1 MKTSVKRYRAM
12 CALAGLLLLPGALA
26 PAAMAREVVDMA
38 GRRVVL
44 PERLERVYIASP
56 PENHLGCAIDPDLM
70 VGLNFPLREQDKPFL
85 SPKFSKLPV
94 IGGFYGLGHT
104 PNLEV
109 MLEARPQLVIC
120 WKKNAVSNR
129 FDTFLKRF
137 NIPLAYVALEK
148 LQDYPRDIR
157 LMGQML
163 DREQRAEKL
172 AAYAEQSLAEI
183 LPKAATIP
191 EKEQVRV
198 YYAEGPDGLRTDG
211 RGTWHA
217 ELIDLAGG
225 FNVHPGD
232 PDDLFG
238 MQQISLEQVILYQ
251 PEVILAQDPGFYQ
264 RVFHSPRWRNI
275 PAVKNGRVYL
285 IPNIPFNWFD
295 RPPCFMRLLGLKWV
309 AQTLYP
315 QRFDLDMDREI
326 REFYRLFLQVEL
338 SPEDIRQILGASERT
353 KQ

>member
-1 MKTSVKRYRAM
+1 MKRENTYRSI
-12 CALAGLLLLPGALA
+12 LVLVGLLLLQGALA
-26 PAAMAREVVDMA
+26 PAALAREVADME
-38 GRRVVL
+38 GRRLNL
-44 PERLERVYIASP
+44 PEPLERVYVASP
-56 PENHLGCAIDPDLM
+56 PENHLACAIDPALM
-70 VGLNFPLREQDKPFL
+70 VGLNFPLREKDKKFL
-85 SPKFSKLPV
+85 PPKLWQLPV
-94 IGGFYGLGHT
+94 IGGFFGLGHT

-109 MLEARPQLVIC
+109 VLQARPQLVIC

-129 FDTFLKRF
+129 LDTFLRRF

-157 LMGQML
+157 LMGRL
-163 DREQRAEKL
+163 LNREQRSERL
-172 AAYAEQSLAEI
+172 AVYAERSLAEI

-191 EKEQVRV
+191 AKEKVRV

-217 ELIDLAGG
+217 ELIDLVGG

-251 PEVILAQDPGFYQ
+251 PEVILAQDSGFFE
-264 RVFHSPRWRNI
+264 RIFASPSWRNI
-275 PAVKNGRVYL
+275 PAVKTGRVYL
-285 IPNIPFNWFD
+285 IPNLPFNWFD
-295 RPPCFMRLLGLKWV
+295 RPPSFMRLLGLKWV
-309 AQTLYP
+309 ARTLYP
-315 QRFDLDMDREI
+315 QRFDLDMEKEI

-338 SPEDIRQILGASERT
+338 GPEDIRQIFENRERT
-353 KQ
+353 KR